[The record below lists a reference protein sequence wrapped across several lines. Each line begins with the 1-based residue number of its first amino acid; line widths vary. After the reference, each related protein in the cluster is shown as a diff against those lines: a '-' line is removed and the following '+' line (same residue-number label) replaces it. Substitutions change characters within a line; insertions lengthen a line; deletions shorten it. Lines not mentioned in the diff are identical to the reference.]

1 MVLATIYLIVVGEE
15 AYVGSTTQSLNCRIS
30 THMSKSNTYGHR
42 KLYNAIENIGGW
54 ENVDIVILQEYE
66 STCKNNILLCE
77 KMWIQNLNTTLNTYT
92 PYQTHEERLIQNQ
105 NYENNNREMRI
116 QKNRKWRKNNIEK
129 ERERDRNRNEYKRKL
144 YHQKNR
150 G

>member
-15 AYVGSTTQSLNCRIS
+15 AYVGSTTRLNRRIS
-30 THMSKSNTYGHR
+30 AHIYDFKKHINR

-54 ENVDIVILQEYE
+54 ENVDIIILQEME
-66 STCKNNILLCE
+66 NTCKNDMLSSE
-77 KMWIQNLNTTLNTYT
+77 KMWINRLNTTLNVISPCNT
-92 PYQTHEERLIQNQ
+92 QEEKII
-105 NYENNNREMRI
+105 YSH
-116 QKNRKWRKNNIEK
+116 KWRKNNIENYRK
-129 ERERDRNRNEYKRKL
+129 YQREYQREL